1 LLVEGAF
8 LCFSQNSFQ
17 KQDCLTKKPL
27 LIGKRKKEKKKKKKK
42 EGNLGKY
49 ILSCIACESIKKS
62 KELRRRLTRLDKSN
76 IFLKNI
82 I

>member
-42 EGNLGKY
+42 KVIWGNIYCLALHVKVLKRVKSCEEG
-49 ILSCIACESIKKS
+49 
-62 KELRRRLTRLDKSN
+62 
-76 IFLKNI
+76 
-82 I
+82 